1 MIVTVTLNPSM
12 DKTGNLTSF
21 EHGGINHITDVIRD
35 AAGNGIIA
43 SKTLKAL
50 DRDDAIAT
58 GFLGGTNGSRI
69 ELILESMGI
78 QSDFVKIAGE
88 TRTNLKV
95 VEDNGFVTEF
105 NEPGPAVNAS
115 EIQAI
120 KDKILGYASEDTV
133 FVFSGSIPRECPT
146 DIYADLITKVKEKG
160 SKVVLDVHG
169 DLMKTSL
176 LAHPDIIKP
185 NKKEI
190 EDYYDMQF
198 SVSEEGLIDM
208 GKRIIADHQVGIVAI
223 SRGPLGCLFITEDKI
238 YRVAAPRVNETH
250 STVGAGAAMDAA
262 FALGLQ
268 NNCTLEDTIKLA
280 MAISVGSVTT
290 QGTKAASKSV
300 VDALQEQIVLEEIQ

>member
-12 DKTGNLTSF
+12 DKTGNLVDY
-21 EHGGINHITDVIRD
+21 EHGGTNHITDVIRD

-50 DRDDAIAT
+50 EREDAIAT
-58 GFLGGTNGSRI
+58 GFLGGINGERI
-69 ELILESMGI
+69 QMLLEGMGI
-78 QSDFVKIAGE
+78 PNDFVKIAGD

-105 NEPGPAVNAS
+105 NEPGPIVNHS
-115 EIQAI
+115 EINAI
-120 KDKILGYASEDTV
+120 VEKILGYAGENTV
-133 FVFSGSIPRECPT
+133 FVFSGSIPRGCPDT
-146 DIYADLITKVKEKG
+146 IYADMIRQVKEKG

-169 DLMKTSL
+169 DLLKTSL
-176 LAHPDIIKP
+176 CAAPDIVKP

-190 EDYYDMQF
+190 EEYYDMKF

-208 GKRIIADHQVGIVAI
+208 GKNIITDHGVGIVAI
-223 SRGPLGCLFITEDKI
+223 SRGPLGALFITQDKS
-238 YRVAAPRVNETH
+238 YRVRAPRVHETH

-262 FALGLQ
+262 FALALQ
-268 NNCTLEDTIKLA
+268 NGCSLDDMIKLS

-290 QGTKAASKSV
+290 QGTKPAAKAT
-300 VDALQEQIVLEEIQ
+300 VDALMDQIVIEEI